1 MLTHYL
7 TMILRTVRREPI
19 STLLNVLTLSLGL
32 VCFVTAFAIS
42 DYWRQSERDFENSDR
57 TAVLNMSFELRDG
70 TLNIG
75 NIPWTPL
82 HLGRYLEA
90 DYPEIEAVA
99 RVAVAKDVT
108 ALSGDR
114 ATRLDRAIADPE
126 FLEIFEFNFIAGV
139 PGDALRQSGSVIL
152 TEETAEQLFG
162 NENPLGRGV
171 VLAGFIDTTVTGV
184 IESPRDPS
192 HLGRSDS
199 AAMRFDLIASW
210 NVFEEILRINNPD
223 LPDPPPEHWGNACC
237 VTYVLLPEDEAWS
250 VEALDARLE
259 DFGQRHVPPDQ
270 AEDAI
275 IEFGAFPVNGLSEA
289 MLNAMVLPGIA
300 NRFLSITALLL
311 ILGGLV
317 LAVACVNYANL
328 ATARSARRARE
339 VGLRKV
345 VGANRSRVMF
355 QYLLEA
361 SLLTTAALVLGVGGV
376 VLATPIVDA
385 AAGIDLTLSLFQGP
399 SFWTF
404 LLGVVVAI
412 TLIAGSYPAFI
423 LSRVRPVEALRT
435 GQASSGPRFVS
446 TLLVG
451 TQFVAASFLLIAVIV
466 IYAQN
471 LQLRQNGLG
480 IGTDPML
487 LIDKPPA
494 VTQSDEEVLR
504 NELSRLPQV
513 KAITGVAR
521 RPWSTWT
528 PVTMLSRSPEETAA
542 RHTFA
547 TNRVGEEFFS
557 VFDMPLVAGRVF
569 DRNQAL
575 DIMPEDTGGE
585 RDVSRELRVVID
597 RSAAAQLGFE
607 TPAAAIDEI
616 VYFFW
621 DDENQVI
628 RIIGV
633 VEDRPL
639 NLVSLGATGNIY
651 FFGLGLEMQILRLTP
666 DDVSGAIEGVD
677 DIWRRILPNNL
688 IRRYFLDELFE
699 ENYLTFTRVN
709 QVVTC
714 LALFAVFIATIGL
727 FAMAIQVAS
736 RRVREIGVRKTLGA
750 STRDIVQMLLADFG
764 KPVLIANLIAW
775 PLAYLAATAY
785 LNMFIQRVPL
795 TPIPFVVC
803 LLFTICIAWMA
814 VGGQALRAARVRPA
828 EVLRA
833 E

>member
-1 MLTHYL
+1 MLTHYM
-7 TMILRTVRREPI
+7 TMILRTFRREPV
-19 STLLNVLTLSLGL
+19 STFLNVLTLSLGL

-42 DYWRQSERDFENSDR
+42 DYWRQSERDFDNADR
-57 TAVLNMSFELRDG
+57 IAVLNMSFELRDG
-70 TLNIG
+70 TLNVG

-82 HLGRYLEA
+82 HLGRYVQA

-99 RVAVAKDVT
+99 RVIRAEDVT
-108 ALSGDR
+108 ASTGERD
-114 ATRLDRAIADPE
+114 TRVDRAIADPE
-126 FLEIFEFNFIAGV
+126 FLEVFEFNFIAGD
-139 PGDALRQSGSVIL
+139 PDNALRQSSSVIL

-162 NENPLGRGV
+162 NEDPLGRGI
-171 VLAGFIDTTVTGV
+171 VLAGFVDTTVTGV

-192 HLGRSDS
+192 HLGPSDA

-210 NVFEEILRINNPD
+210 NVFEEIRRMNNPD
-223 LPDPPPEHWGNACC
+223 LPDPPPEYWGNAGC
-237 VTYVLLPEDEAWS
+237 VTYVLLPDDEAWS
-250 VEALDARLE
+250 VEALNARLE
-259 DFGQRHVPPDQ
+259 DFAERHVPPDQ
-270 AEDAI
+270 AEDVI
-275 IEFGAFPVNGLSEA
+275 IGFGAFPVNGLSET
-289 MLNAMVLPGIA
+289 MLNAILFPGLA
-300 NRFLSITALLL
+300 NNFLSIGGLLL
-311 ILGGLV
+311 VLGGLV

-328 ATARSARRARE
+328 ASARAVRRARE

-361 SLLTTAALVLGVGGV
+361 ALLTTAALVLAVVGV

-399 SFWTF
+399 AFWTL
-404 LLGVVVAI
+404 LLGVVAAV
-412 TLIAGSYPAFI
+412 TLIAGSYPALI

-435 GQASSGPRFVS
+435 GQTRSGPRFVS

-451 TQFVAASFLLIAVIV
+451 AQFVAASFLLIAVVV

-471 LQLRQNGLG
+471 LELRQNGLG

-487 LIDKPPA
+487 LIDTPPA
-494 VTQSDEEVLR
+494 LTDTNAEVVR
-504 NELSRLPQV
+504 NELARLPQV
-513 KAITGVAR
+513 QGLTSVAR

-528 PVTMLSRSPEETAA
+528 PVNMLSRSPEEAAA

-547 TNRVGEEFFS
+547 QNRVGEDFFS

-569 DRNQAL
+569 DRDQDA
-575 DIMPEDTGGE
+575 DGTPEFGPD
-585 RDVSRELRVVID
+585 RDASRELRIVID

-607 TPAAAIDEI
+607 SPAAAIDEI
-616 VYFFW
+616 VYHSW
-621 DDENQVI
+621 DEEDQVV

-639 NLVSLGATGNIY
+639 NLVSLGATANMY
-651 FFGLGLEMQILRLTP
+651 YFGLDLEMQILRLAP
-666 DDVSGAIEGVD
+666 DDVSGAIEAVD
-677 DIWRRILPNNL
+677 DTWRDTVPNMPM
-688 IRRYFLDELFE
+688 RRYFLDELFE
-699 ENYLTFTRVN
+699 ENYRTFTRVN
-709 QVVTC
+709 RIVTS

-736 RRVREIGVRKTLGA
+736 RRVHEIGVRKTLGA
-750 STRDIVQMLLADFG
+750 STREIVRMLLKDFG

-775 PLAYLAATAY
+775 PIAYLASTIY
-785 LNMFIQRVPL
+785 LSMFIQRAPL
-795 TPIPFVVC
+795 TPVPFALC
-803 LLFTICIAWMA
+803 LLFTICVAWVA